1 MNLRTPFA
9 ALLTAILFAACSND
23 VVVAPLKAP
32 TGANLT
38 VGTGSG
44 SGNYMAL
51 VKPNSVK
58 SFTDAV
64 TALGG
69 TVTYIHSKAGL
80 ATVSG
85 LSESAAAQLSGASS
99 VVDIQPDEVVSLE
112 SPAPAAIDNSLTVG
126 DPSIA
131 SQANPAGAIAFGRQ
145 WNMRSISA
153 PTAWTAGRT
162 GNQSVKVAILDTG
175 IDYDSPDS
183 DGLVDDGASVS
194 LATTYVRA
202 PTHADSVLTPA
213 QVAARGDNLVRATYF
228 PERAAYTDFNG
239 HGTNVATQVSSKAFA
254 FAGVSSRTTLMAV
267 KVLGSNGAGTL
278 SAVLNGVLWAADH
291 GADVANMSLG
301 GAFAKSGSG
310 RAVGIINQV
319 LNYAKQKGML
329 VVVAAGNSGID
340 LHHDGNLYVNY
351 CDAPH
356 VLCVSAVGLPTW
368 TGNPDAPAFYTNYGK
383 NSIGV
388 AAPGGNGVLDASG
401 HLIPRSDWPWV
412 NMRNPTDI
420 ASWVW
425 SLCANDLLA
434 GFTAANVPV
443 RAGCDTGLFPFGS
456 IGTSQAAPHVAGLA
470 ALLIAQ
476 NGKGNPMKIKT
487 LIENSG
493 DDLNPAFGG
502 VLGKRINVARALGL
516 IN

>member
-1 MNLRTPFA
+1 M
-9 ALLTAILFAACSND
+9 
-23 VVVAPLKAP
+23 
-32 TGANLT
+32 
-38 VGTGSG
+38 
-44 SGNYMAL
+44 
-51 VKPNSVK
+51 
-58 SFTDAV
+58 
-64 TALGG
+64 
-69 TVTYIHSKAGL
+69 
-80 ATVSG
+80 
-85 LSESAAAQLSGASS
+85 
-99 VVDIQPDEVVSLE
+99 
-112 SPAPAAIDNSLTVG
+112 PAAIDNSLTVG

-131 SQANPAGAIAFGRQ
+131 SQANPAGALAFGRQ
-145 WNMRSISA
+145 WNLRSISA
-153 PTAWTAGRT
+153 PAAWSAGLT
-162 GNQSVKVAILDTG
+162 GSPNVKVAILDTG
-175 IDYDSPDS
+175 IDYDSPDAV
-183 DGLVDDGASVS
+183 GLVDGATSAS
-194 LATTYVRA
+194 FATRYVRA
-202 PTHADSVLTPA
+202 PTHADSLLDTA
-213 QVAARGDNLVRATYF
+213 QVLARGDNLVRATYF
-228 PERAAYTDFNG
+228 PDRAPYTDFNG
-239 HGTNVATQVSSKAFA
+239 HGTNVATQVSSNAFA

-267 KVLGSNGAGTL
+267 KVLGSNGAGLL
-278 SAVLNGVLWAADH
+278 SSVLNGVLWAADN
-291 GADVANMSLG
+291 GADVANLSLG
-301 GAFAKSGSG
+301 GAFAKSGNG

-388 AAPGGNGVLDASG
+388 AAPGGNGVLDATG

-412 NMRNPTDI
+412 TKRNPTDI

-425 SLCANDLLA
+425 SLCAHDVLA

-443 RAGCDTGLFPFGS
+443 VAGCNTGLFTFAS

-493 DDLNPAFGG
+493 DELNPASGG